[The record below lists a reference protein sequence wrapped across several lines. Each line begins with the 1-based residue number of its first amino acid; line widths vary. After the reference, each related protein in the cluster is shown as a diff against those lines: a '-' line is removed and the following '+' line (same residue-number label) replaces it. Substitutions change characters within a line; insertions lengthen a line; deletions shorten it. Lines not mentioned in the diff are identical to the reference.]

1 MFAVFETSWVH
12 SLNDGDGTPN
22 SIGDSTNTG
31 AYEVGPQ
38 GQVNELTDL
47 YDTVLSQD
55 NGLGTFY
62 WEGAWIPV
70 KAGWTNWEYNKQI
83 ADQYGTGWAS
93 KGALGYFP
101 DSKMYYKG
109 KAAWGGTSW
118 DTQALFDINGYPLQ
132 SLKFYKDSVSKGKE
146 QIIALKIVDK
156 NGKEVYPTQYVKVEV
171 GKTRKITLPK
181 FSGYYPKN
189 KNYNM
194 TLKGTQEGNTVQ
206 KVVYTRTAAGPAISY
221 NYRVKVTKKKYKLYK
236 NFKWKKS
243 KTKVYKK
250 TYVAKYRY
258 DHKNG
263 NKYLALYTKSGKFV
277 GYINTKAAKVVKS
290 QEGSLCKR

>member
-1 MFAVFETSWVH
+1 M
-12 SLNDGDGTPN
+12 
-22 SIGDSTNTG
+22 
-31 AYEVGPQ
+31 
-38 GQVNELTDL
+38 
-47 YDTVLSQD
+47 
-55 NGLGTFY
+55 
-62 WEGAWIPV
+62 
-70 KAGWTNWEYNKQI
+70 
-83 ADQYGTGWAS
+83 
-93 KGALGYFP
+93 
-101 DSKMYYKG
+101 
-109 KAAWGGTSW
+109 
-118 DTQALFDINGYPLQ
+118 
-132 SLKFYKDSVSKGKE
+132 SKGKE

-156 NGKEVYPTQYVKVEV
+156 NGKEVYATQYVKVEV

-221 NYRVKVTKKKYKLYK
+221 NYRVKITKKKYKLYK

-258 DHKNG
+258 KHENG

-277 GYINTKAAKVVKS
+277 GTCCIQSYS
-290 QEGSLCKR
+290 